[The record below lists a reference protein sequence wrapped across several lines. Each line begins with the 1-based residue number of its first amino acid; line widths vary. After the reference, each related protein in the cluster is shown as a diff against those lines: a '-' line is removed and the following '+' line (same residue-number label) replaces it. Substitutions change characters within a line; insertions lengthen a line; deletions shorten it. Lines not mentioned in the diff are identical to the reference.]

1 MTGSAAAGG
10 AGGGA
15 AAGAGSSQ
23 PGAQSGGAGTTAGM
37 LSDLIRTVNP
47 HYGNPF
53 FPESKVNCGSCAY
66 AVYARLEGWS
76 NATASLTN
84 IDHIGDMEKIMGQQA
99 FFMSPEDIET
109 KLKAKG
115 PGAHCIAGILRRH
128 PTTGEPLPGHWFNL
142 YYDGDKVYTVDGQ
155 CGEVFEYPHDYGF
168 VSDWLALF

>member
-23 PGAQSGGAGTTAGM
+23 PGVQSGGAGTTAGM

-53 FPESKVNCGSCAY
+53 FPQSRENCGSCAY

-76 NATASLTN
+76 NVSATLDN
-84 IDHIGDMEKIMGQQA
+84 IGTDGAMEMAIGKRCVY
-99 FFMSPEDIET
+99 MSPEDIEA

-115 PGAHCIAGILRRH
+115 PGAHCIAGINRTN
-128 PTTGEPLPGHWFNL
+128 PITGQPISGHWFNL

-155 CGEVFEYPHDYGF
+155 SGEVFEFPHDYGY
-168 VSDWLALF
+168 VSDWCALL